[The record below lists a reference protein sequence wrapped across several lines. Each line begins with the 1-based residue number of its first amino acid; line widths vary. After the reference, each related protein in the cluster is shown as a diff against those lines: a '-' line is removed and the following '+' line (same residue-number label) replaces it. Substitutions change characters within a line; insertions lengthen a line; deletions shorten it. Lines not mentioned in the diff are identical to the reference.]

1 MPPRR
6 AATRPAE
13 PSVDDFLRALDD
25 PRKPLMEALRAL
37 ILSVDP
43 RVGEG
48 IKWNAP
54 SFKTTDHFATFH
66 LRAKDGLKLILHTGA
81 KTKAS
86 AKDGME
92 VPDPEGMLEWPSKDR
107 AIVTLKDEAELRRKQ
122 DALVAIL
129 TAWLRYL

>member
-1 MPPRR
+1 MPARR

-13 PSVDDFLRALDD
+13 PTVDDFLRALDD

-54 SFKTTDHFATFH
+54 SFKTSDHFATFH

-81 KTKAS
+81 KTKDS
-86 AKDGME
+86 AKNGMN
-92 VPDPEGMLEWPSKDR
+92 VPDPQGLLEWPSKDR
-107 AIVTLKDEAELRRKQ
+107 AIVTLKDEADLRRKQ
-122 DALVAIL
+122 DALVSIL
-129 TAWLRYL
+129 TVWLRYL